1 MKKILEL
8 KVFAEKQQ
16 GDLMEPLK
24 TPCTI
29 TLVRRQDTHKGCSY
43 FSCGR
48 ENRGTE
54 KWAP

>member
-29 TLVRRQDTHKGCSY
+29 TLVTRQDIHKGCSY
-43 FSCGR
+43 FSCER

>member
-1 MKKILEL
+1 MKKILEQ

-16 GDLMEPLK
+16 GELMESLK
-24 TPCTI
+24 TPCSI
-29 TLVRRQDTHKGCSY
+29 TLVRRQDTHKGCSCSSY
-43 FSCGR
+43 GR